1 MILASE
7 GIEVVRGR
15 GRPTDRPAR
24 VPMIGSRPSMG
35 RSMEDATYS
44 RAAWLAL
51 IAAVVQIA
59 AATWLILSR
68 DDAALAGA
76 AVAGAGVAL
85 LVGGVLAG
93 RAPAAEWL
101 RRWWFV
107 ESVIDR
113 AFDGALLGSIAWT
126 AREADPAVSA
136 GALVA
141 LGAGFLGSYVHARGS
156 ALGYEVEDGWPTR
169 LLRYALLAAGLL
181 LNGLSWAIWA
191 VAAASIVSTA
201 IRTSRVARQ
210 GRA

>member
-7 GIEVVRGR
+7 RVEVVR
-15 GRPTDRPAR
+15 RPGPPDRPAQG
-24 VPMIGSRPSMG
+24 PMLGSRPSMG

-59 AATWLILSR
+59 AATWSILSR
-68 DDAALAGA
+68 DDAGLAGA

-85 LVGGVLAG
+85 LVGGALAG
-93 RAPAAEWL
+93 RSPAAEWL

-126 AREADPAVSA
+126 AREVDPAVSA

-141 LGAGFLGSYVHARGS
+141 LGAGFLGSYVRARGS

-181 LNGLSWAIWA
+181 LDGLSWAIWA
-191 VAAASIVSTA
+191 VAAVSIVATA
-201 IRTSRVARQ
+201 IRTTRVAKQ

>member
-7 GIEVVRGR
+7 RVGVFR
-15 GRPTDRPAR
+15 RPGLPARPAR
-24 VPMIGSRPSMG
+24 GGPMIGSRPSMG
-35 RSMEDATYS
+35 RSIEHATYS

-85 LVGGVLAG
+85 LVGGALAG
-93 RAPAAEWL
+93 RSPAAEWL

-141 LGAGFLGSYVHARGS
+141 LGAGFLASYVHARGS

>member
-1 MILASE
+1 
-7 GIEVVRGR
+7 
-15 GRPTDRPAR
+15 
-24 VPMIGSRPSMG
+24 MIGSRPTMG

-51 IAAVVQIA
+51 IAAVAQIA
-59 AATWLILSR
+59 AATWSILSR
-68 DDAALAGA
+68 DDGALAGA

-85 LVGGVLAG
+85 LIGGALARRSPSAG
-93 RAPAAEWL
+93 WL

-126 AREADPAVSA
+126 AREADPAVCA

-181 LNGLSWAIWA
+181 LGGLSWAIWA
-191 VAAASIVSTA
+191 VAAVSIMATA
-201 IRTSRVARQ
+201 IRTSQVARQ